1 MAAKKKAK
9 KKIVKKKAKK
19 KSGKKKATKKKAA
32 KKKTNK
38 RIGGKKS
45 KAVTRTEEQKN
56 KSMLGNSFWKARS
69 SHGRNPIFKNPDQ
82 LWDACIQYFEW
93 VEDNPLSD
101 KKLFSFQG
109 FVHSGRIDKIRAM
122 TIEGLCI
129 FLGISDNTW
138 LNYRK
143 KDDFLRIVSDVEK
156 VIRTQK
162 FEGAAADLLN
172 SNIIARDLGLKDKQ
186 DHSSEDGSM
195 ATPKALTKKQQEI
208 LDKALDNEY

>member
-1 MAAKKKAK
+1 MAVKKKAK
-9 KKIVKKKAKK
+9 KKIVKKK
-19 KSGKKKATKKKAA
+19 SGKKKVA
-32 KKKTNK
+32 KKKTSKKKVSK

-82 LWDACIQYFEW
+82 LWDACVQYFEW
-93 VEDNPLSD
+93 VEANPLSE

-109 FVHSGRIDKIRAM
+109 FVHSGQIEKIRAM

-143 KDDFLRIVSDVEK
+143 KDDFLRIISDVEK

-195 ATPKALTKKQQEI
+195 STQPLTKKQKEI
-208 LDKALDNEY
+208 LDKTLDNEY